1 MDSSD
6 IKFDS
11 DLAMS
16 FEIKEEPDSVSLEIS
31 DALEASEQELQ
42 TPYKQKIAKFVNLSA
57 TWYPLAIEKIKKEDS
72 EPGEIELLTI
82 YILSEQNSDS
92 VIFGLEFRVDI
103 DVEHQRGMKIDGET
117 LEILEYGIGD
127 VAFC

>member
-11 DLAMS
+11 DLAMTL
-16 FEIKEEPDSVSLEIS
+16 EIKERPGPVSLEIS
-31 DALEASEQELQ
+31 DALYASEEELQ
-42 TPYKQKIAKFVNLSA
+42 ISYKKKIAKFVNLSA
-57 TWYPLAIEKIKKEDS
+57 TWYPLAIEKIKSEDS
-72 EPGEIELLTI
+72 EAKEIKLLTI

-92 VIFGLEFRVDI
+92 IIFGLEFWVDI
-103 DVEHQRGMKIDGET
+103 DVEHQRGLKIDGNT

>member
-11 DLAMS
+11 DLTMVI
-16 FEIKEEPDSVSLEIS
+16 EIKEEPDSVSLEIS
-31 DALEASEQELQ
+31 DALYASEEELQ
-42 TPYKQKIAKFVNLSA
+42 ISYKKEIAKFVNLSA
-57 TWYPLAIEKIKKEDS
+57 TWYPLAIEKIKSEDS

-92 VIFGLEFRVDI
+92 MVFGLEFRVDI
-103 DVEHQRGMKIDGET
+103 DIEHQRGMKIDGET
-117 LEILEYGIGD
+117 LKILEYGIGD